1 MTPIPM
7 TPPRAITC
15 VQLHHYDTPEQWCD
29 YDADGP
35 ALAKVPSFPV
45 LTECICQLTVPETAR
60 VTQAVTT
67 ECICRPK
74 VCEAA
79 VGTACCGPEGSPY
92 PDACASISVKEAVR
106 PPELRTPSELS
117 SSSGAQILGNPD
129 PMVQASGTVMSMSE
143 MVRPP
148 EQVHQV
154 ASDILDANLSEL
166 VAQHGAVRAAELL
179 MLAAM

>member
-1 MTPIPM
+1 M
-7 TPPRAITC
+7 
-15 VQLHHYDTPEQWCD
+15 
-29 YDADGP
+29 
-35 ALAKVPSFPV
+35 
-45 LTECICQLTVPETAR
+45 
-60 VTQAVTT
+60 
-67 ECICRPK
+67 
-74 VCEAA
+74 
-79 VGTACCGPEGSPY
+79 GTACCGPEGSPY